1 MFEHVLGIVML
12 VIALQFLKAYFP
24 IVSTFDGNVIS
35 VAFWTEC
42 IAKSPIVLTE
52 LGSFTLFTPIY
63 EPKNNPAGNTF
74 ASVPLTSKPL
84 ADATLE
90 VTGSLV
96 PYLPQASELSTMF
109 ASDKSRSVK
118 ATLSLKT
125 PHILRIVY
133 KSAPLRL
140 PVILTFAVVNK
151 ASPATVAKE
160 PGVAIFHTV

>member
-118 ATLSLKT
+118 A
-125 PHILRIVY
+125 
-133 KSAPLRL
+133 APLRL

-160 PGVAIFHTV
+160 PGVATFHTV